1 MREAFQEILLRFS
14 LCGLAAS
21 LALLALRARSFR
33 AACETLLG
41 LWRGMTA
48 LGRTVAVLFVSVF
61 VVYASTKTN
70 TPPLRVVC
78 PLSLPR
84 LESPTVT
91 AADIDR
97 GYRQVSV
104 ATNEDASFAMP
115 SNATIIGNWHKRG
128 TFGEWM
134 RLDFGDFAFP
144 LGTNGAAYSAFSVFS
159 DGKIRPTPRDTAHEI
174 CAVGSPLLALQGES
188 RFWTAE
194 GANDSKIL
202 TWENFFLNAD
212 TNAPV
217 NAQIEL
223 STAGDFTV
231 RTNAVATAYA
241 RICPQDWDGDGRAN
255 EIDPDSFVCDGD
267 WFGVANAIPAGGNTN
282 AYYWLDISVTGRL
295 DCAAIRVTCDGPS
308 DLGNQVIIARTG
320 QTCHVPLLAGAS
332 YAVES
337 DLPVASV
344 AASSAHAEVWTNS
357 ETSLVVELPLELSFT
372 RSDAGGGTCDYIAHT
387 TPVDVAP
394 GIHTITGGCCSC
406 VTNGLGFF
414 WTCFPQCLCGG
425 SEHQLSGVA
434 KWEGYSY
441 PFSWMGRCHCYY
453 EDQFAIDEIESRG
466 VSLVIL
472 DASGNAI
479 EWQNPVLVGESVVVK
494 AIVGGSEMT
503 VADFVGLFGGRIKL
517 KVYYADFSG
526 AHDIAVA
533 TVPISESTTI
543 AHGPNVFHLSVA
555 AAWLQSNGI
564 VRNAEDGVETK
575 TSIDMSDA
583 PTGESSRQDSDIFD
597 SQVAGRLYG
606 RARGERLGNASA
618 SIPEGSLNLKTFQAG
633 GTGIMVATCGS
644 VLSDK
649 CQVQQQADIIF
660 YSGHGGHES
669 AMLVG
674 GVHPSLLNFY
684 WTNVEAVVLS
694 GCAVLDISNFR
705 QQSFG
710 WKTSLR
716 WRMHGGANSPG
727 EAWESLDVGVLLGF
741 AWTAPLDSAGG
752 VDVAQGFA
760 SALST
765 GKGLIEAWREATDSD
780 ATRNAC
786 AIDRTAVPHVYWFW
800 DEQSGVPIWTNAV
813 KTAKGWE
820 KR

>member
-48 LGRTVAVLFVSVF
+48 LGRTVTVLFVSVF

-70 TPPLRVVC
+70 TPPLRVVR

-188 RFWTAE
+188 QFWTDE
-194 GANDSKIL
+194 GADGAKLL

-217 NAQIEL
+217 SAQIRL
-223 STAGDFTV
+223 YPNGDFAV
-231 RTNAVATAYA
+231 RSNEVETAYA
-241 RICPQDWDGDGRAN
+241 RVCPQDWDGDGRAN
-255 EIDPDSFVCDGD
+255 EIDPDPFVCDGD

-308 DLGNQVIIARTG
+308 DLGNQVIIVRTG

-337 DLPVASV
+337 DLPFAAVS
-344 AASSAHAEVWTNS
+344 ASSAYAEIWTNS

-394 GIHTITGGCCSC
+394 GIVSLSGGCCSC
-406 VTNGLGFF
+406 LASGSGLSWSCTDG
-414 WTCFPQCLCGG
+414 CACGG
-425 SEHQLSGVA
+425 QEHAFSMDATWG
-434 KWEGYSY
+434 GYQRR
-441 PFSWMGRCHCYY
+441 FDWWGRCTCYY
-453 EDQFAIDEIESRG
+453 EDQSAIDEIESRG
-466 VSLVIL
+466 VSLSLL
-472 DASGNAI
+472 DASGNEIAW
-479 EWQNPVLVGESVVVK
+479 EDPVLVGESVTIGVS
-494 AIVGGSEMT
+494 VGG
-503 VADFVGLFGGRIKL
+503 
-517 KVYYADFSG
+517 
-526 AHDIAVA
+526 
-533 TVPISESTTI
+533 PI
-543 AHGPNVFHLSVA
+543 
-555 AAWLQSNGI
+555 
-564 VRNAEDGVETK
+564 
-575 TSIDMSDA
+575 
-583 PTGESSRQDSDIFD
+583 
-597 SQVAGRLYG
+597 
-606 RARGERLGNASA
+606 
-618 SIPEGSLNLKTFQAG
+618 
-633 GTGIMVATCGS
+633 
-644 VLSDK
+644 
-649 CQVQQQADIIF
+649 
-660 YSGHGGHES
+660 
-669 AMLVG
+669 
-674 GVHPSLLNFY
+674 
-684 WTNVEAVVLS
+684 
-694 GCAVLDISNFR
+694 
-705 QQSFG
+705 
-710 WKTSLR
+710 
-716 WRMHGGANSPG
+716 
-727 EAWESLDVGVLLGF
+727 
-741 AWTAPLDSAGG
+741 
-752 VDVAQGFA
+752 
-760 SALST
+760 
-765 GKGLIEAWREATDSD
+765 
-780 ATRNAC
+780 
-786 AIDRTAVPHVYWFW
+786 
-800 DEQSGVPIWTNAV
+800 
-813 KTAKGWE
+813 
-820 KR
+820 